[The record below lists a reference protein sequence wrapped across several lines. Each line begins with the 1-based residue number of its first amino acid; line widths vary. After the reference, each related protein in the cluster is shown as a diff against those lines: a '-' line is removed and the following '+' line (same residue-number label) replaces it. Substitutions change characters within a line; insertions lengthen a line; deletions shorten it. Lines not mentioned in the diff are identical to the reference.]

1 MSQRKIGVL
10 LVNLGTPESPTTK
23 DVRTYLREFL
33 SDPRVIEVPKYIWFF
48 ILNLFVLTTR
58 PKDSAKNYE
67 TVWTERGSPLLFI
80 TQDQAAALEKVLPEN
95 YEVVVAMRY
104 GNPSIQKGLDEL
116 LAKKV
121 DKIVILP
128 LYPQY
133 CAATTAT
140 VFDCAARTLKDRRY
154 FPEIHMLSDYYRNP
168 LYIEACKV
176 QIEKALENATID
188 ELVLSYHGMPKRTY
202 DLGDPYYE
210 QCVETTRLI
219 TEALGRSDIKITTVF
234 QSKFGKIEWLKPYSF
249 EYLPSLPSQ
258 GVKRVAVFC
267 PGFSADC
274 LETIEEMGVENRDYF
289 MEQGGEYYQFIP
301 CLNTESLHIE
311 MMKQIIVDSN

>member
-1 MSQRKIGVL
+1 MSKRKIGVL
-10 LVNLGTPESPTTK
+10 LVNLGTPESPTAK
-23 DVRTYLREFL
+23 DVRPYLREFL

-48 ILNLFVLTTR
+48 ILNLFILTTR
-58 PKDSAKNYE
+58 PKDSAEKYA
-67 TVWTERGSPLLFI
+67 TVWTDRGSPLLFI
-80 TQDQAAALEKVLPEN
+80 TEDQAKLLQETLPDN

-104 GNPSIQKGLDEL
+104 GNPSIEKGIDEL
-116 LAKKV
+116 IAKKV
-121 DKIVILP
+121 DKLFVLP
-128 LYPQY
+128 MYPQY

-140 VFDCAARTLKDRRY
+140 VFDSVAETLTKRRY
-154 FPEIHMLSDYYRNP
+154 FPELHMLSDYYRNP
-168 LYIEACKV
+168 LYIEACKE
-176 QIEKALENATID
+176 QIAKNLEGVEIE
-188 ELVLSYHGMPKRTY
+188 ELVLSYHGMPKSTY
-202 DLGDPYYE
+202 EKGDPYYE
-210 QCVETTRLI
+210 QCIQTTRLI
-219 TEALGRSDIKITTVF
+219 TEALDRSDIKITTVF
-234 QSKFGKIEWLKPYSF
+234 QSKFGKEEWLQPYSF
-249 EYLPSLPSQ
+249 EYLPSLPSK

>member
-10 LVNLGTPESPTTK
+10 LVNLGTPESPTAK
-23 DVRTYLREFL
+23 DVRPYLREFL

-48 ILNLFVLTTR
+48 ILNLFILTTR
-58 PKDSAKNYE
+58 PKDSAEKYA
-67 TVWTERGSPLLFI
+67 TVWTDRGSPLLYI
-80 TQDQAAALEKVLPEN
+80 TQDQAELLQNSLPEN

-104 GNPSIQKGLDEL
+104 GNPSIEKGLDEL
-116 LAKKV
+116 IAKKV

-140 VFDCAARTLKDRRY
+140 VFDSVADTLKARRY
-154 FPEIHMLSDYYRNP
+154 FPEIHMLGDYHANP
-168 LYIEACKV
+168 LYIEACKA
-176 QIEKALENATID
+176 QIEKNLTGVEIE
-188 ELVLSYHGMPKRTY
+188 ELVLSYHGMPKSTY
-202 DLGDPYYE
+202 EKGDPYYD
-210 QCVETTRLI
+210 QCMETTRLI
-219 TEALGRSDIKITTVF
+219 TESLGRSDIKITTVF
-234 QSKFGKIEWLKPYSF
+234 QSKFGKEEWLQPYSF

-289 MEQGGEYYQFIP
+289 KEQGGEYYQFIP
-301 CLNTESLHIE
+301 SLNTESLHIE
-311 MMKQIIVDSN
+311 MMKQLIVDSN

>member
-10 LVNLGTPESPTTK
+10 LVNLGTPKSPTAK
-23 DVRTYLREFL
+23 DVRPYLREFL
-33 SDPRVIEVPKYIWFF
+33 SDPRVIEIPKFIWFF
-48 ILNLFVLTTR
+48 ILNFIILAIR
-58 PKDSAKNYE
+58 PKASAEKYA
-67 TVWTERGSPLLFI
+67 TVWTDRGSPLLFI
-80 TQDQAAALEKVLPEN
+80 TQDQAEALRKELPDN

-104 GNPSIQKGLDEL
+104 GNPSIKDGLNQL
-116 LAKKV
+116 IAKKV
-121 DKIVILP
+121 DKIKVLP

-140 VFDCAARTLKDRRY
+140 VFDSVARTLMKLRY

-176 QIEKALENATID
+176 QIEKRLEGVDID

-202 DLGDPYYE
+202 DKGDPYYD
-210 QCVETTRLI
+210 QCMETTCLI
-219 TEALGRSDIKITTVF
+219 AKALERSDLKVTTVF
-234 QSKFGKIEWLKPYSF
+234 QSKFGADKWLQPYSF
-249 EYLPSLPSQ
+249 EYLPNLPST
-258 GVKRVAVFC
+258 GVKKIAVFC

-289 MEQGGEYYQFIP
+289 IEKGGEYYQFIP
-301 CLNTESLHIE
+301 SLNIESLHIA
-311 MMKQIIVDSN
+311 MMKQLIVESN

>member
-23 DVRTYLREFL
+23 DVRIYLREFL

-128 LYPQY
+128 L
-133 CAATTAT
+133 
-140 VFDCAARTLKDRRY
+140 
-154 FPEIHMLSDYYRNP
+154 
-168 LYIEACKV
+168 
-176 QIEKALENATID
+176 
-188 ELVLSYHGMPKRTY
+188 
-202 DLGDPYYE
+202 
-210 QCVETTRLI
+210 
-219 TEALGRSDIKITTVF
+219 
-234 QSKFGKIEWLKPYSF
+234 
-249 EYLPSLPSQ
+249 
-258 GVKRVAVFC
+258 
-267 PGFSADC
+267 
-274 LETIEEMGVENRDYF
+274 
-289 MEQGGEYYQFIP
+289 
-301 CLNTESLHIE
+301 
-311 MMKQIIVDSN
+311 